1 MPSALNVSLSGV
13 WDGVLGKALAKH
25 PDDRFQSAGEFAA
38 AIREALALQPSGF
51 GQSQSQSLSAA
62 LGVDEDASVVDRE
75 PAPARPVA
83 RPVDPGLKMGLQP
96 GLPVIPVGKARRPA
110 RASVLWGAM
119 GLVMLLVAVGAYLE
133 LAGDRQENAAPVS
146 DQAVVPV
153 TPPLPPG
160 VASAPAAS
168 AVTSAATPANNDAP
182 ASAPASASD
191 AAPAPAINM
200 APQAPDASTPALAS
214 APASAVPS
222 PLAKVPAIGKPRAAP
237 IVPPTSMAVVPP
249 RQAAPKPNA
258 EQSVTR
264 SPRCALILEKAALD
278 EPISTD
284 DRAFLKSSC
293 R

>member
-1 MPSALNVSLSGV
+1 MPSALNVSLSGA
-13 WDGVLGKALAKH
+13 WDEVLAKALAKH

-38 AIREALALQPSGF
+38 AIREALVLQPSGF

-83 RPVDPGLKMGLQP
+83 RPVDPSLKMGLEP
-96 GLPVIPVGKARRPA
+96 GLPVIPVGNARRPA
-110 RASVLWGAM
+110 RASVLWGSM

-133 LAGDRQENAAPVS
+133 LAGDRQGNAAPVS

-153 TPPLPPG
+153 TPPLPAG
-160 VASAPAAS
+160 AASAPAAS
-168 AVTSAATPANNDAP
+168 AVTSAAKPANND
-182 ASAPASASD
+182 APASASD

-200 APQAPDASTPALAS
+200 APPAPDASTPALDS